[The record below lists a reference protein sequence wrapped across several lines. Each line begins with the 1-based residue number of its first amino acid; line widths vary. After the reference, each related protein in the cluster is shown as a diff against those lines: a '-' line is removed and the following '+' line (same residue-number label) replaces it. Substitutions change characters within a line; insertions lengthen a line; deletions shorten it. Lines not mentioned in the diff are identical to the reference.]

1 MKSNFLIFLIL
12 PFMLS
17 CKNQICGTYEILDS
31 TKFEKEILQE
41 KLDSLKYLR
50 KNKGKYILT
59 LRCDSVFYL
68 KDINSDNSVNNFKG
82 RWNYN
87 KNKISLI
94 YVQNNN
100 HIKKDFFINKNTLLN
115 IQKVKL
121 CENDE
126 YINNITFLTKTKN
139 PD

>member
-59 LRCDSVFYL
+59 LRCDSVFYI
-68 KDINSDNSVNNFKG
+68 KDINYDNSISNFKG
-82 RWNYN
+82 KWIYY
-87 KNKISLI
+87 KDKISLN

-115 IQKVKL
+115 IHKVKL
-121 CENDE
+121 CENDVF
-126 YINNITFLTKTKN
+126 INNITFLTKTKN